1 MVEIHAKAAKHGHK
15 PKRPKV
21 DTGMEIEQLTRQLFK
36 ASVEKWCVENVEEK
50 VDKDVKG
57 NAVDNLTALFGS
69 AIETVVASATDCY
82 LDSALVE
89 EDSDPDDD
97 QEDDDDDDDDDDDE
111 DE

>member
-69 AIETVVASATDCY
+69 AIETMIASATDCY

-89 EDSDPDDD
+89 EESDDD
-97 QEDDDDDDDDDDDE
+97 QEEEEDEDDEDDDDE

>member
-1 MVEIHAKAAKHGHK
+1 MCSSDL

-36 ASVEKWCVENVEEK
+36 VSVDKWCSENVEEK

-57 NAVDNLTALFGS
+57 QAVDNLTALFGS
-69 AIETVVASATDCY
+69 AIETMLASATDCY

-89 EDSDPDDD
+89 EEVDDD
-97 QEDDDDDDDDDDDE
+97 EEDDDDE
-111 DE
+111 